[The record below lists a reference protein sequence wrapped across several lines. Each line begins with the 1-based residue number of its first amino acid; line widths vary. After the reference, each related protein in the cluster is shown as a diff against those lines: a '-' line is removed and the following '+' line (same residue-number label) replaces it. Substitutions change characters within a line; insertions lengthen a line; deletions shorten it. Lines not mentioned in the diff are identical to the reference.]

1 MPTPLL
7 RADPDS
13 NAKVHVAEGEFRGRI
28 TIFRQYRLCPFHATS
43 KTATSKTIHGPE
55 RLEGFR
61 EHRVPVAG
69 LGREVVWPRD
79 AIKRA
84 RVLNLNP
91 ICVLVAI
98 CVLIEG

>member
-1 MPTPLL
+1 
-7 RADPDS
+7 
-13 NAKVHVAEGEFRGRI
+13 VHIAEGEFGGRI
-28 TIFRQYRLCPFHATS
+28 TIFCEPCLCPFNATS
-43 KTATSKTIHGPE
+43 KTATSKTIDGPK
-55 RLEGFR
+55 RLERFR

-69 LGREVVWPRD
+69 LGGKVVWPRD

-91 ICVLVAI
+91 ICVLVTI